1 MAELI
6 VLAVGLILL
15 VGLVLLLARLWH
27 RRHVER
33 MRRELQL
40 HSVYQSRIRRMRGE

>member
-1 MAELI
+1 MAELM
-6 VLAVGLILL
+6 VLAGGLTLL

-27 RRHVER
+27 RRNVER

-40 HSVYQSRIRRMRGE
+40 HSVYQSRMRRMRGE